1 MPYGDAVPRL
11 ADRTTAAVLAT
22 PDAARLDD
30 VRVVRGG
37 QEALAGVDLVVA
49 RGRLTV
55 LAGPNGAG
63 KSTLV
68 EVLAGVLSPTS
79 GEVVRQVGSTAF
91 VPQRA
96 AVPDRL
102 PVTVREVVTM
112 GVWGETG
119 AWRRV
124 GRHGRRRVAEA
135 VDLLGLTSLA
145 SRSFDT
151 LSGGERQ
158 RAMLAQGL
166 ARRADLLLLDEPTT
180 GLDAASVAHVCAAVR
195 HEVARGV
202 AVVCVSHDPVVI
214 ELADVVVRL
223 DGGRVAQPPAPHA

>member
-1 MPYGDAVPRL
+1 MALLDQLPVLPTDVARL
-11 ADRTTAAVLAT
+11 AG
-22 PDAARLDD
+22 

-37 QEALAGVDLVVA
+37 QEALAGVDLTIG

-68 EVLAGVLSPTS
+68 EVLAGVLPVTE
-79 GEVVRQVGSTAF
+79 GEVARRPGSTAF

-96 AVPDRL
+96 AVPARL

-112 GVWGETG
+112 GLWGEVG

-124 GRHGRRRVAEA
+124 GRGGRRRVEEA
-135 VDLLGLTSLA
+135 MDLLGLSALA
-145 SRSFDT
+145 PRSFDT

-158 RAMLAQGL
+158 RALLAQGL

-180 GLDAASVAHVCAAVR
+180 GLDAASVAHVCSAMR

-202 AVVCVSHDPVVI
+202 AVVCVSHDAVVVD
-214 ELADVVVRL
+214 LADVVVRL
-223 DGGRVAQPPAPHA
+223 DGGQVVADPAIVA